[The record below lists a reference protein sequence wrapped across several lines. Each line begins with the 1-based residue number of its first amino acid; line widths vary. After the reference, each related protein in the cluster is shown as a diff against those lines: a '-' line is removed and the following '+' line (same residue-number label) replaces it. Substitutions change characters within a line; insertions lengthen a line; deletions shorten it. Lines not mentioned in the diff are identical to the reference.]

1 MNSIVVLSAK
11 YRIEYGYTITNLKQF
26 SVINLMMLVN
36 SPEGPS
42 SNYGVM
48 FIWLHNVNIRIW

>member
-1 MNSIVVLSAK
+1 
-11 YRIEYGYTITNLKQF
+11 
-26 SVINLMMLVN
+26 MMLVN